1 MSRRQREREQ
11 DRKKCAWFS
20 GVVLMSRRKKCA
32 WFSGV
37 VLMSRKQNL
46 ASVDSAEQEVR
57 QTGTEDCI
65 SLWLLLPPPYALFC
79 AQSSFMVAS
88 SVQVP
93 PSSPNPSPTKT
104 SFESYN
110 HFHTW
115 KAY

>member
-1 MSRRQREREQ
+1 MSRRKREREEE
-11 DRKKCAWFS
+11 
-20 GVVLMSRRKKCA
+20 RKKCA